1 MDVTCERCGTE
12 YEFDETLL
20 SARGT
25 SVKCTNCGHVFKVYP
40 RGHGDAES
48 TSTWRL
54 QRRDGTID
62 TIESLRELQRR
73 IASGELTPHDEI
85 ARGNEGMKPL
95 GSIPELE
102 TFFQAAAGDAPTAP
116 SPSPYPP
123 AIENERPD
131 GAAGDGGASRART
144 PSSNPPKRRPRQP
157 TLLGVVPVPRAP
169 APPGSSEPEP
179 GGQAQQ
185 PETPVVIQPSVGEH
199 RVDEL
204 PVAEPAVSGSPV
216 VQQPAIA
223 VQPSADFG
231 TEDETPPRTFT
242 ERTERLPEQSEPPGV
257 VVVPADDSL
266 RLPEA
271 PERATPVPSPIAQ
284 TDSGA
289 IQDADFEEPQRP
301 ARGRSTPPPAYFED
315 DDDIPELPGRG
326 WSPMRW
332 LLVVTAAV
340 VIGVIAANFE
350 QVLTLV
356 GLGSGSG
363 EATGDALADGDAA
376 MQGEHLAAYESAIE
390 AYQKALEEDEAE
402 DETIYVKLSRAHALA
417 AQALADGATQTPAGE
432 TLKAHAAAALN
443 YAEQALMMDPQSLP
457 ARLTEADGLRL
468 TGETKRARASLER
481 ARSMPFSR
489 TAEFYRIDAR
499 VSEAE
504 HDDLAK
510 GLLSARQATEIAPDS
525 VRVRLLLARAELA
538 SDDYEGARA
547 EVDRVLATDAKHPAA
562 LALAGSIARA
572 TPSEDAAKVE
582 ESGGDSSDQPDG
594 DAEAAADGT
603 GEPQEAEEPPPE
615 TEATPEVDVAPPSP
629 EKATTK
635 PAAVDAEG
643 AEPAKPTPKAEPR
656 PATRPKRP
664 KRPEY
669 DEYDRLAEAAG
680 SDAFVDGRPPIRD
693 FGWYMREGE
702 ASLAGRDYTKARA
715 FFESAL
721 EARPG
726 SGDAT
731 DALGRVA
738 FASGDYALSVRYFRS
753 AAQRGHPDGYF
764 SLGEAYERL
773 GKRDEAVSAY
783 YTYLKRRPS
792 GTHVSEA
799 RAAIKRIEPRVQL
812 PEPEQ
817 PNPSTPEEPEA
828 TQP

>member
-40 RGHGDAES
+40 GVRGDADQS

-54 QRRDGTID
+54 QRRDGTVD

-123 AIENERPD
+123 AIEDESSVRSD
-131 GAAGDGGASRART
+131 AADAAPRAKT
-144 PSSNPPKRRPRQP
+144 PSSQPPKRRPRQP
-157 TLLGVVPVPRAP
+157 TLLGVVPVPR
-169 APPGSSEPEP
+169 PPTAPEP
-179 GGQAQQ
+179 TDPTPTKHATTA
-185 PETPVVIQPSVGEH
+185 ETPVVVDRSRGKASV
-199 RVDEL
+199 DD
-204 PVAEPAVSGSPV
+204 PAVPEPPV

-223 VQPSADFG
+223 VQPNTEFGAEEQAAARSSADH
-231 TEDETPPRTFT
+231 
-242 ERTERLPEQSEPPGV
+242 TERLPEQSEPPGV

-271 PERATPVPSPIAQ
+271 MEEPTPVQGEVAR
-284 TDSGA
+284 TDSEA
-289 IQDADFEEPQRP
+289 IQDAEFEETPRP

-356 GLGSGSG
+356 GFGSTSS
-363 EATGDALADGDAA
+363 EADGDPLTEGDAA
-376 MQGEHLAAYESAIE
+376 MQGEHLAAYENAIE
-390 AYQKALEEDEAE
+390 AYRAALEDDEAE

-417 AQALADGATQTPAGE
+417 AQALADGAPKTAAT
-432 TLKAHAAAALN
+432 KARKGHAAAALN

-457 ARLTEADGLRL
+457 ARLTEADALRL

-499 VSEAE
+499 VSGAE

-538 SDDYEGARA
+538 SDDYEGARV
-547 EVDRVLATDAKHPAA
+547 EVDRVLVTDPKHPAA
-562 LALAGSIARA
+562 LALAAAIASA
-572 TPSEDAAKVE
+572 APSEDAVDAE
-582 ESGGDSSDQPDG
+582 ASGGDVPAPNDGESGADAEPTKNAPEASEPVARPEVPSGAAPTAAATPTKKPAPQPAAAAPGQAATPDG
-594 DAEAAADGT
+594 
-603 GEPQEAEEPPPE
+603 Q
-615 TEATPEVDVAPPSP
+615 AP
-629 EKATTK
+629 
-635 PAAVDAEG
+635 G
-643 AEPAKPTPKAEPR
+643 AEPR

-669 DEYDRLAEAAG
+669 DEYDRLAQAAG
-680 SDAFVDGRPPIRD
+680 SDAFIDGRPPIRD

-702 ASLAGRDYTKARA
+702 ASLTGRDYTKARA

-721 EARPG
+721 EVRPG

-738 FASGDYALSVRYFRS
+738 FASGDYDLSVRYFRS

-792 GTHVSEA
+792 GTHVAEA

-817 PNPSTPEEPEA
+817 PNPSTPEEPGA